1 METVLRRELITNKR
15 ICRVLGVASFILLT
29 SLGAFVRI
37 PLPFTPVPITLQTF
51 FVLLCG
57 AMLGSRLG
65 TTAQISY
72 LIIGALGLPVFTGA
86 GAGLLY
92 LLGPTGG
99 YLFGFVLAAF
109 FIGKL
114 LPHTSGRV
122 LSTFLV
128 FLAGDLI
135 LFTSGIIWLKVLLGY
150 SLTKLLIIG
159 FFPFIFGDLLKVAF
173 ATFLYRRLQHR
184 LKEIF

>member
-1 METVLRRELITNKR
+1 MEAVLRRELITNKR
-15 ICRVLGVASFILLT
+15 ICRVLGVASFIVLT

-57 AMLGSRLG
+57 AILGSRLG
-65 TTAQISY
+65 ITAQISY
-72 LIIGALGLPVFTGA
+72 LLIGALGLPIFTGA
-86 GAGLLY
+86 SAGFFY
-92 LLGPTGG
+92 LFGPTGG

-109 FIGKL
+109 FIG
-114 LPHTSGRV
+114 RV
-122 LSTFLV
+122 LPRVSAKRGSVFLV

-135 LFTSGIIWLKVLLGY
+135 LFSTGVIWLKVLLGY

-159 FFPFIFGDLLKVAF
+159 FFPFILGDLLKVTA
-173 ATFLYRRLQHR
+173 ATFIYQRIQRRIR
-184 LKEIF
+184 EIF